1 MSLDLRLKQT
11 ANLESGVFS
20 ALHSFKCQWNAIAR
34 YDVCVCV
41 CSLYHE
47 EKPLKGNLIHGN
59 DMCQKR
65 TPYTDFLRLSICTDS
80 LSNVLSSS
88 VNSEN
93 IVPTS
98 NIIARFGLTG
108 SVYVMC
114 VCVYILSL
122 MCSVMAKT

>member
-1 MSLDLRLKQT
+1 MPKNSLHR
-11 ANLESGVFS
+11 
-20 ALHSFKCQWNAIAR
+20 
-34 YDVCVCV
+34 
-41 CSLYHE
+41 
-47 EKPLKGNLIHGN
+47 
-59 DMCQKR
+59 
-65 TPYTDFLRLSICTDS
+65 FLRLSICADS

-98 NIIARFGLTG
+98 NNIARFGLTG